1 MKKRWGILTISLLL
15 SAGLLAACGQNNN
28 SGNNG
33 AEASSNTSSNTTT
46 SSAPAESTDTGAK
59 KLIVGMSADYPP
71 FEFHIKSADGK
82 DEIVGSDVELAKEI
96 AKDMGAELELK
107 DLQFSSLLNEL
118 KSDRVDLVISGLS
131 PKPERAKEIDFS
143 TVYYTT
149 KQNIVVSAADKDKY
163 PTMESLEGKSIGVQT
178 GSIQEDIGKGIK
190 GAKLTSLAKIPDI
203 IMQLKSGRIDA
214 AVIEGP
220 VAESFVK
227 NVDGLAIAAAAPE
240 VDEVNDGYV
249 VGIKKG
255 NTELQSQVNAT
266 IDRLQ
271 KDNKIDQFIVEAND
285 LADKQ

>member
-1 MKKRWGILTISLLL
+1 MTKRWGLLTISLLL
-15 SAGLLAACGQNNN
+15 SASLMAACGQNNN
-28 SGNNG
+28 NGNSAANASGN
-33 AEASSNTSSNTTT
+33 ASANA
-46 SSAPAESTDTGAK
+46 SAPADSAPAK
-59 KLIVGMSADYPP
+59 KLVVGLSADYPP
-71 FEFHIKSADGK
+71 FEFHDKSTAGK
-82 DEIVGSDVELAKEI
+82 DEIVGADVDIANEI

-143 TVYYTT
+143 NVYYTT
-149 KQNIVVSAADKDKY
+149 KQSIVVPAADKDKY
-163 PTMESLEGKSIGVQT
+163 STMESLEGKNIGVQT

-190 GAKLTSLAKIPDI
+190 DAKLTSLAKIPDI

-214 AVIEGP
+214 AVIEAP
-220 VAESFVK
+220 VAESYLK

-255 NTELQSQVNAT
+255 NTELQNQVNAT

-271 KDNKIDQFIVEAND
+271 KDNMIDQFVVEAND